1 MQSLLNNAQLLINIH
16 IFVHEYQ
23 NVGIIF
29 LNTGF
34 CFLKTKVIQLLL
46 QMGSEKCKLL
56 LFQSYLFFPEILSL
70 LFKNSECTLVE
81 Q

>member
-46 QMGSEKCKLL
+46 QMGSDKCKDTFVSELL
-56 LFQSYLFFPEILSL
+56 IFTLKFFHCFLKIVNVL
-70 LFKNSECTLVE
+70 
-81 Q
+81 